1 MKGKDLGFNEMRG
14 GDVLLFEDV
23 TGAKAHFMI
32 ATGQAMFSHRRHGS
46 SNVTHAG
53 IYDGGGSIMES
64 SGAAGLRSME
74 LIEKH
79 KGYKFQVYRLNNKSV
94 AMAAVSWAAKLINE
108 RPAGGKTSEG
118 FGLYDKGKATKGMF
132 SSSKRGSGAERAVGH
147 LRDDPFADRGF
158 YCSNFV
164 VECYELACEVTGHS
178 PVIDVDYR
186 KVTPKILQANLRGDT
201 NWSFIGNYTV

>member
-1 MKGKDLGFNEMRG
+1 MKGENLGFKDMRG

-23 TGAKAHFMI
+23 TGAATHFAI
-32 ATGQAMFSHRRHGS
+32 AAGQAMFSHRPHAS
-46 SNVTHAG
+46 SSVTHAG
-53 IYDGGGSIMES
+53 IYDGGGKIMES

-94 AMAAVSWAAKLINE
+94 AMTAVSWAAKLIYE
-108 RPAGGKTSEG
+108 RPADKEKSEG
-118 FGLYDKGKATKGMF
+118 FGFYDTGKAAKGMF
-132 SSSKRGSGAERAVGH
+132 SRSNRGSGAKKAVNE
-147 LRDDPFADRGF
+147 LINDPFSDRGF

-164 VECYELACEVTGHS
+164 VECYELACEVTGNT

-186 KVTPKILQANLRGDT
+186 KVTPKILQANLRGDA
-201 NWSFIGNYTV
+201 NWTYVGNYTV